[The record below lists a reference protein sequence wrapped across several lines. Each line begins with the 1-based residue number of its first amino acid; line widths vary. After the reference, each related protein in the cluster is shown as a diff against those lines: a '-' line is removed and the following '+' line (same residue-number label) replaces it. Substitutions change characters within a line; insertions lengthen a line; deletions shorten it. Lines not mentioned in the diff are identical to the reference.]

1 MAKPPPGME
10 PGSNRAV
17 FGGDH
22 RHTGGLILLDGLR
35 RIGNPVASWDAFA
48 AAEFRLWTLFLWGTP
63 SPGFANGAE
72 EPALLRA
79 RQ

>member
-22 RHTGGLILLDGLR
+22 RYTGGLILLDGTG
-35 RIGNPVASWDAFA
+35 RIGDPVTSWDAFA
-48 AAEFRLWTLFLWGTP
+48 ATEFRLWT
-63 SPGFANGAE
+63 
-72 EPALLRA
+72 
-79 RQ
+79 